1 MKLSESTISALQN
14 FAGINQSLVFKEGS
28 VLKTI
33 SPQKTI
39 FAEIIIPESVEKE
52 FAIYDLNQF
61 LSALSL
67 VKTPELNLKEQ
78 SLSIGDGNGTSIEYW
93 YADKSMIITPPDK
106 SLNLPDVALEFEF
119 EVSDLKQALQAA
131 RVLSA
136 PELMFVVSNGELFVQ
151 AGDSRNNSANFYQK
165 KLADVSLDD
174 QKFIFKVDNL
184 KMMVLDYKVE
194 VSTRGIAQFT
204 SKDNTVIY
212 FIATETKSS

>member
-39 FAEIIIPESVEKE
+39 FAEVTISESVDKE

-67 VKTPELNLKEQ
+67 VKTPELSLKEQ

-106 SLNLPDVALEFEF
+106 SLNLPDVALDFDF
-119 EVSDLKQALQAA
+119 EVSNLKQALQAA

-136 PELMFVVSNGELFVQ
+136 PELMFVVSNGELYVQ

-165 KLADVSLDD
+165 KLTDVSLDD

-194 VSTRGIAQFT
+194 ISTRGIAKFT
-204 SKDNTVIY
+204 SKDNTTVY
-212 FIATETKSS
+212 YIATETKSS